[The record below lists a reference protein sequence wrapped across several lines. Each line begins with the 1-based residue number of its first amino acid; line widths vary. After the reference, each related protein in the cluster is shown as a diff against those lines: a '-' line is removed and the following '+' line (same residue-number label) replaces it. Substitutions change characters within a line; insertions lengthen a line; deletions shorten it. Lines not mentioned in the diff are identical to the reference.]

1 MSIGESSEM
10 ADEFSLV
17 ENRGKLSFEKTVEA
31 AVRCKVFLW
40 VLKSAGFVQRL
51 QEQINAKHQQA
62 SVNTQY
68 YTTVSYINFD
78 AHLY

>member
-1 MSIGESSEM
+1 MSIGESLEM

-40 VLKSAGFVQRL
+40 VLKAAGFVHRL
-51 QEQINAKHQQA
+51 QEQINVKQQQA
-62 SVNTQY
+62 SVNTQH
-68 YTTVSYINFD
+68 YTTVGFINFD
-78 AHLY
+78 AHFY